1 MMMQDLMVKK
11 RLNRILLKESIKTS
25 KALKTSVRSCFGDL
39 IFIAREENVLPC
51 KGTSIDI

>member
-11 RLNRILLKESIKTS
+11 RLNQILLKESIKT
-25 KALKTSVRSCFGDL
+25 LKMLNTSVRSCFGD
-39 IFIAREENVLPC
+39 IAREGNVLPC